1 MNQNKYKLEIAVQ
14 EFLKAVENKLPGW
27 LKDDKFEKREV
38 LNELEEHIWDKAD
51 GLASGEEINIGHIHT
66 AISSMGDP
74 DHIGKE
80 YKKRGT
86 PHVYISKEWWEL
98 YKKVM
103 LIALFA
109 MIGINLI
116 VFIVQLFTDPFWDN
130 VGSMLSGLWGSILPL
145 LAVITVIFVLLSMEG
160 FLPKD
165 FADEFEKARMSNS
178 NDCEVEVSFM
188 KTKFSGKFK
197 ASKSKP
203 PIKIKGLL
211 SDGISGIIWA
221 FLMIAQPIESLNVK
235 FTPEFLEFIRLMGI
249 LGLAE
254 SIIKILQVFSGVQR
268 VGTQQILII
277 ALIVINILY
286 IQRYLWAIDIE
297 SVLRM
302 WTYWSFDPSTIFK
315 IILWISVVGTG
326 ISSLE
331 KLGEIGTYPNKLRRY
346 NEFQEVSRAEV

>member
-14 EFLKAVENKLPGW
+14 EFLKAVESKLPSW

-38 LNELEEHIWDKAD
+38 LNELEEHIWDKAEE
-51 GLASGEEINIGHIHT
+51 LAGEENINEGHIHQ
-66 AISSMGDP
+66 AITSMGDP
-74 DHIGKE
+74 ERIGKE

-103 LIALFA
+103 FIAFFA

-116 VFIVQLFTDPFWDN
+116 VFVVQLFSEPFWSN
-130 VGSMLSGLWGSILPL
+130 LGTALSGMWNSILPL

-165 FADEFEKARMSNS
+165 FADELEKARMSGS
-178 NDCEVEVSFM
+178 ADCEVEVNIM
-188 KTKFSGKFK
+188 KPSLSGKFK
-197 ASKSKP
+197 AGKSKP

-211 SDGISGIIWA
+211 SDGIWGLIWS

-235 FTPEFLEFIRLMGI
+235 FTPEFLEFIRLVGV
-249 LGLAE
+249 LNLAE
-254 SIIKILQVFSGVQR
+254 SIVKILQVFTGVQR

-286 IQRYLWAIDIE
+286 IQRMLWAIDVE
-297 SVLRM
+297 GVLQM
-302 WTYWSFDPSTIFK
+302 WTYWDFDPSKIFK
-315 IILWISVVGTG
+315 IVLWISIVGTG

-346 NEFQEVSRAEV
+346 NEFQEVSRVEV